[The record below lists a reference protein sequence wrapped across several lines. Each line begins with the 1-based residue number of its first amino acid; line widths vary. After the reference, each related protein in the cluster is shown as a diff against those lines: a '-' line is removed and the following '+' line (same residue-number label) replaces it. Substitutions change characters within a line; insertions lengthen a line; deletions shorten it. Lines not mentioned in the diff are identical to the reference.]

1 MSMAM
6 AGMLEFVH
14 LRDDRRMHDR
24 SIRHRRPFWYAWC
37 LALLATHGGVHAL
50 GFGQASHQV
59 VLGQAL
65 DFTAEVRIEPEEV
78 AEADCLRAEVSFG
91 EVRLGG
97 SQVRTQWDSAKD
109 AVGSPSRR
117 IVRVSTQS
125 PVSEPIVT
133 VDITVGCKTRLS
145 RQFVVFAD
153 PPAVQSSP
161 QAAAAPAVTRP
172 STGPAT
178 AAPPAAAAPSSVGRM
193 SAQSSAAADARP
205 QGRRSRDRADAR
217 GASRSRSAPAVTAPA
232 PRSAARSAPARGAAV
247 EQPRLRLDPID
258 AELFS
263 TPKLQLSTVLGQA
276 DAVRDEDRQAAAALW
291 RALSTTPEQAAQE
304 AQRLRQLEQSL
315 EALRQESAATR
326 QALEGLQASLRQAQ
340 AERYANPLVYALL
353 VLCVA
358 LAAGMVWMARRRSP
372 APGAWWRPSALGSLQ
387 ADPGGGA
394 SVGAALG
401 EPSSRAT
408 AAVGEAPPGATPSQ
422 AITSPPLVVAEPSG
436 PASPQAVV
444 REPAAAAVATA
455 PVPPSVH
462 GDADPGKVAVEELID
477 LEQQAEFFIVLGQD
491 ESAIELLRGHLR
503 EHRDPSPMPYMKLLE
518 IYKRRGERQ
527 AYDEVREEFNR
538 RFNAYAPAWEEGLGA
553 GRSLEEYPTVIDR
566 LQALWETPVRAIEV
580 LQASL
585 LRGDAGSKGFDLPAY
600 RELLML
606 YGIARERVQL
616 ESTGELV
623 DVLLPLDEPQEP
635 YGSRLEPS
643 ANGHT
648 GGRSPAQA
656 AQEAAVDLHLDLAE
670 AAAPASADRG
680 QETDAP
686 ADSRLIEFEPIDVP
700 APDPEDRGRS
710 G

>member
-232 PRSAARSAPARGAAV
+232 PRSAPARGAAV

-358 LAAGMVWMARRRSP
+358 LAAGMVWMARQRGT
-372 APGAWWRPSALGSLQ
+372 APGVWWRPSALGSLP
-387 ADPGGGA
+387 ADP
-394 SVGAALG
+394 AAG
-401 EPSSRAT
+401 
-408 AAVGEAPPGATPSQ
+408 AAVGEASSPATVAVGGRPSGAAASL
-422 AITSPPLVVAEPSG
+422 ALTSPPPGGSAPPQPVSP
-436 PASPQAVV
+436 PAV
-444 REPAAAAVATA
+444 REPAPAALVPEP
-455 PVPPSVH
+455 PVQLSVQ
-462 GDADPGKVAVEELID
+462 GEVDPGKVAVEELID

-670 AAAPASADRG
+670 AAAPASADGG